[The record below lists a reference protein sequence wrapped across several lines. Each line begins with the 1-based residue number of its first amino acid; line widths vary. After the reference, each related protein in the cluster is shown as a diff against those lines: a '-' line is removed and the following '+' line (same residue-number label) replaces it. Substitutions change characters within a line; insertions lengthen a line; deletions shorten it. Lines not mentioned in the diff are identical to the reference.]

1 MNNWEFEFKKYIAK
15 KMQENLGMEINIDDI
30 GDIIVNTNIDYN
42 GIDIEDLA
50 TIYAFAIMREDFE
63 MAKRVADEFQNRNC
77 EIKIDVDEGKK
88 TGIINVYLKPNSTIS
103 EVEIKMKV
111 TTDGMVIDFES
122 QGF

>member
-63 MAKRVADEFQNRNC
+63 MAKKVADEFQNRNC